1 MTGRFAS
8 QSSPN
13 TGVAQSVEHWSPKPG
28 VESSNLSTRAT
39 ISLSAVALAS
49 SPEERII
56 LGALVQLV
64 RISPCHG
71 GGHGFESRTHR
82 TKHAK
87 IAQLVE
93 HDLAKVGVAGS
104 SPVFRSSK
112 RFLIVNY
119 PLSIIN

>member
-1 MTGRFAS
+1 MVDYTGLENRR
-8 QSSPN
+8 
-13 TGVAQSVEHWSPKPG
+13 T
-28 VESSNLSTRAT
+28 AT
-39 ISLSAVALAS
+39 FRGFESLSLRYFRCCGSVFGLW
-49 SPEERII
+49 I

-82 TKHAK
+82 TFFGLSMYAK

-104 SPVFRSSK
+104 SPVFRSIFYS
-112 RFLIVNY
+112 
-119 PLSIIN
+119 S